1 MLSSFLRVQQ
11 ILFWEMSLLYIFLQ
25 SVQIASNSHLN
36 DFCPINTR
44 NVKTGMGHWDRN
56 KIKAWRVRCFR
67 DCFFFLELHDFCD

>member
-1 MLSSFLRVQQ
+1 MLSSFLRVQP

-25 SVQIASNSHLN
+25 SVQIASNSYLN